1 MKKIISFILSTALLT
16 GCVDSIGSGTGN
28 DSKTRGFSFDTSTQ
42 TNVVLECGVSA
53 RIYFEIY
60 DTTPDGNA
68 QPLFAG
74 YTDPTGRFS
83 DRITLPAYLDKAYF
97 YMPEAT
103 VPTLVE
109 ATRVNGSLSAF
120 YTGNK
125 ANLSPKSTRSESSK
139 RVRTLEGF
147 YAFEDLWPSMGD
159 YDMNDIVIK
168 VERETIFSSEK
179 YETFS
184 YLITVYSTYTTGL
197 NNGLGI
203 HWRNGDQK
211 YFGGGAQPEEFSV
224 CRTGDDVFEPYTP
237 ADQQIYRAAIEQYEG
252 RGTQRHYQLLTDN
265 AKNETGNTFKVT
277 FKNTFKQDGFSSN
290 NFEGFSVFIYRNQG
304 TDITSNGQKEVH
316 ITYEYPSELI
326 DRDYFGKGVDRSS
339 LEIPIFYACEG
350 NYPFAIF
357 LAGAT
362 DADIARLIDPKN
374 EKRSIDRI
382 YPGYLEWVTSNGQT
396 NRDWYKK

>member
-1 MKKIISFILSTALLT
+1 MKKIIFILSTALLT
-16 GCVDSIGSGTGN
+16 GCVDSIGSGTRNG
-28 DSKTRGFSFDTSTQ
+28 SKTREFSFATSTQ
-42 TNVVLECGVSA
+42 TNVLLDCGESSQ
-53 RIYFEIY
+53 IYFEIY
-60 DTTPDGNA
+60 DTTPNGDA

-74 YTDPTGRFS
+74 YTDKTGRFS

-97 YMPEAT
+97 YFPEAT
-103 VPTLVE
+103 MPTAITVTK
-109 ATRVNGSLSAF
+109 ANGSFSAT
-120 YTGNK
+120 YVGNT
-125 ANLSPKSTRSESSK
+125 ANLKSKSTRSDSPK

-211 YFGGGAQPEEFSV
+211 YFGGGAQPEEFAV
-224 CRTGDDVFEPYTP
+224 CRTGDDVFEPFTP
-237 ADQQIYRAAIEQYEG
+237 AYQQTYRAAIEQYEG

-339 LEIPIFYACEG
+339 LEIPIFYASEG

-374 EKRSIDRI
+374 EKRSIDRL
-382 YPGYLEWVTSNGQT
+382 YPGYLEWVESDGQT

>member
-1 MKKIISFILSTALLT
+1 MSLSILT

-28 DSKTRGFSFDTSTQ
+28 GSKTRRFSFDTSAQ
-42 TNVVLECGVSA
+42 TNVLLECGVSSE
-53 RIYFEIY
+53 IYFEIY
-60 DTTPDGNA
+60 DTTPGANV

-74 YTDPTGRFS
+74 YTDDTGRFS
-83 DRITLPAYLDKAYF
+83 ARLTLPAYLDKAYF
-97 YMPEAT
+97 YMPEAA
-103 VPTLVE
+103 VPTVVT
-109 ATRVNGSLSAF
+109 ATKANGSFSAV
-120 YTGNK
+120 YTGNG
-125 ANLSPKSTRSESSK
+125 ADLSPKSTRTDSPK
-139 RVRTLEGF
+139 RVRTLLGF

-159 YDMNDIVIK
+159 YDMNDMVIK
-168 VERETIFSSEK
+168 VERETIFSDEK
-179 YETFS
+179 SETFS

-211 YFGGGAQPEEFSV
+211 YYGGGAQPEEFAI
-224 CRTGDDVFEPYTP
+224 CRTGDDVFEPFTP
-237 ADQQIYRAAIEQYEG
+237 VDERIYQAAIEQYEG
-252 RGTQRHYQLLTDN
+252 RGTQRYFKLLTDN

-304 TDITSNGQKEVH
+304 ADITSNGQKEVH

-339 LEIPIFYACEG
+339 LEIPIFYASEG

-362 DADIARLIDPKN
+362 DADIARLIDPNN

-382 YPGYLEWVTSNGQT
+382 YPGYLEWVESDGQT
-396 NRDWYKK
+396 NKDWYKK